1 VTQSLIAST
10 LIYGL
15 VNSVVL
21 MLTSL
26 GFSLTFGLSG
36 VANFAHGGLYL
47 LSGFVTWLL
56 IHRLGFPFPAAA
68 LTTVLLVGAAGA
80 LIYRVVIMSVR
91 GIVLSEVISTFAV
104 GVGIIEFFRWRG
116 FTTYDFSL
124 PVVARGGIEL
134 AGVSVDY
141 HRLFIVAVGLGLT
154 LLLWLFTHRTKMG
167 LALRGMSQDE
177 YTALSVG
184 IESDWAA
191 MLSLALGSALAAV
204 AGISLLPLG
213 IISIN
218 TGYDALL
225 VALAVTVLGGLEST
239 AGMIVGSLIIGFA
252 MVVTSNYL
260 GPRWGE
266 VVYLGAIVVILG
278 VKPSGLLGKS
288 KELEDRV

>member
-1 VTQSLIAST
+1 VTQTLIVST

-15 VNSVVL
+15 VHSVVL

-47 LSGFVTWLL
+47 LSGFVCWLL
-56 IHRLGFPFPAAA
+56 IHHLHLPFLVAAVA
-68 LTTVLLVGAAGA
+68 TVVLVGLAGAVIYRTVL
-80 LIYRVVIMSVR
+80 MSVR

-104 GVGIIEFFRWRG
+104 GVAIVEFFRWKG

-124 PVVARGGIEL
+124 PPFVRGGVEI
-134 AGVSVDY
+134 AGVGVDWQ
-141 HRLFIVAVGLGLT
+141 RILVVVIGLGLT
-154 LLLWLFTHRTKMG
+154 LLIWLFTHRTKMG

-177 YTALSVG
+177 YTALCVG

-204 AGISLLPLG
+204 AGIALLPLG

-218 TGYDALL
+218 IGYDVLL

-239 AGMIVGSLIIGFA
+239 AGMILGSFLIGFA
-252 MVVTSNYL
+252 MVITSNYV
-260 GPRWGE
+260 GPRWAE
-266 VVYLGAIVVILG
+266 VVYLAAIVAVLG
-278 VKPSGLLGKS
+278 VRPSGLLGRS
-288 KELEDRV
+288 KELEERV

>member
-1 VTQSLIAST
+1 VGEILAST

-15 VNSVVL
+15 VSAATL
-21 MLTSL
+21 MLTAI

-47 LSGFVTWLL
+47 LSGFTAWMLVQ
-56 IHRLGFPFPAAA
+56 HLGMPFLAAAA
-68 LTTVLLVGAAGA
+68 LTVVFTGFVGAI
-80 LIYRVVIMSVR
+80 LYRVVVMPVR

-104 GVGIIEFFRWRG
+104 GVAIMEFFRWRG
-116 FTTYDFSL
+116 FTTYDYAL
-124 PVVARGGIEL
+124 PALVEGSVDL
-134 AGVSVDY
+134 LGVSVDWQ
-141 HRLFIVAVGLGLT
+141 RVIVVLVALALT
-154 LLLWLFTHRTKMG
+154 LLLWAFTHWTKIG

-204 AGISLLPLG
+204 AAMLLLPLG

-218 TGYDALL
+218 SGYDALL

-239 AGMIVGSLIIGFA
+239 AGMILASVVLGFA
-252 MVVTSNYL
+252 VTLTGTYV

-266 VVYLGAIVVILG
+266 VVYLGAIVLVLAFR
-278 VKPSGLLGKS
+278 PSGLLGSS
-288 KELEDRV
+288 KELEERV